1 MSCVGMP
8 KTLKSF
14 RICKT
19 FTMMVPLHVRHRQ
32 TDGVT
37 QHDAQNSKVCV
48 IVEYNWTGF
57 FEKRNTAEKKTLE
70 NYFRNRRRQTAIRQP
85 VLDSEQ

>member
-1 MSCVGMP
+1 VSCVGMP

-57 FEKRNTAEKKTLE
+57 SEKRNPAEKNT
-70 NYFRNRRRQTAIRQP
+70 
-85 VLDSEQ
+85 